1 VLDVGARH
9 LHLEADSAVGKLFD
23 LCLQGAAI
31 LPAGVRPAFSLKKA
45 LLAAD
50 SISVRFNSAVS
61 LLVAL
66 TAAVTVGLAVPPGDT
81 ADLMFFVHS
90 AERLFSSDWAS
101 TYSDPTLQVGPLQL
115 VLLGALDA
123 VADLVGISSTR
134 LIGALFGV
142 VVIAL
147 FWLVARH
154 LLDGRGGRWAL
165 TAAALA
171 PVALGHTFDA
181 YRDGHP
187 AQAIVPL
194 LWVLAGLELCAGRAW
209 LAGVLIG
216 VSAGFELWGILGV
229 AIVVLAPRSLDAL
242 RAFAAATLVL
252 LALLGPFALA
262 GDFGMFEYRWE
273 VAGDTLLSL
282 LVEPGTAFTWPLRVL
297 QGAMALLAGATVA
310 WSLRRSAAAL
320 WAGPLALV
328 AVRLALD
335 PVRYP
340 WYWLALE
347 TLVLVGAVHLL
358 SGLERISVPEQRSRL
373 VWNRSPS

>member
-1 VLDVGARH
+1 
-9 LHLEADSAVGKLFD
+9 
-23 LCLQGAAI
+23 
-31 LPAGVRPAFSLKKA
+31 VRA
-45 LLAAD
+45 
-50 SISVRFNSAVS
+50 NSAVS

-81 ADLMFFVHS
+81 GDLTFFVHS
-90 AERLFSSDWAS
+90 AERLFSNDWAS

-123 VADLVGISSTR
+123 AAGMFDISSTR
-134 LIGALFGV
+134 LIGAVFGAGV
-142 VVIAL
+142 VAL
-147 FWLVARH
+147 FWLLVRR

-165 TAAALA
+165 IAAALA
-171 PVALGHTFDA
+171 PVALGLTFEA

-194 LWVLAGLELCAGRAW
+194 LWVLAGLQLRAGRFW

-229 AIVVLAPRSLDAL
+229 AILVLAPRVWDAV
-242 RAFAAATLVL
+242 RAFAGATIVL
-252 LALLGPFALA
+252 PALLVPFALA

-273 VAGDTLLSL
+273 VNGDTLLSL
-282 LVEPGTAFTWPLRVL
+282 LVEPGTTFTWPLRVL
-297 QGAMALLAGATVA
+297 QGATAVLAGATVA
-310 WSLRRSAAAL
+310 WSLRRSVAAL

-347 TLVLVGAVHLL
+347 TLVLVGAVQLL
-358 SGLERISVPEQRSRL
+358 SGLERVSVSEQRRRL
-373 VWNRSPS
+373 VWSRGS

>member
-1 VLDVGARH
+1 
-9 LHLEADSAVGKLFD
+9 
-23 LCLQGAAI
+23 
-31 LPAGVRPAFSLKKA
+31 VRA
-45 LLAAD
+45 
-50 SISVRFNSAVS
+50 NSAVS

-81 ADLMFFVHS
+81 GDLTFFVHS

-123 VADLVGISSTR
+123 AAGVVDISSTR
-134 LIGALFGV
+134 LIGAAFGAGV
-142 VVIAL
+142 VVL
-147 FWLVARH
+147 FWLLVSR

-165 TAAALA
+165 IAAALA
-171 PVALGHTFDA
+171 PVALGLTFEA

-194 LWVLAGLELCAGRAW
+194 LWVLAGLQLRAGRVW

-229 AIVVLAPRSLDAL
+229 AILVLAPRVWDAA
-242 RAFAAATLVL
+242 RAFAGATIVL
-252 LALLGPFALA
+252 LALLVPFALA

-273 VAGDTLLSL
+273 VNGETLLSL
-282 LVEPGTAFTWPLRVL
+282 LVEPGTTFTWPLRVL
-297 QGAMALLAGATVA
+297 QGATAVLAGATVA
-310 WSLRRSAAAL
+310 WSLRRSVAAL

-347 TLVLVGAVHLL
+347 TLVLVGAVQLL
-358 SGLERISVPEQRSRL
+358 SGLERVSVSEQRWRL
-373 VWNRSPS
+373 VWSRGS

>member
-1 VLDVGARH
+1 
-9 LHLEADSAVGKLFD
+9 
-23 LCLQGAAI
+23 
-31 LPAGVRPAFSLKKA
+31 VR
-45 LLAAD
+45 
-50 SISVRFNSAVS
+50 VNSAVS

-66 TAAVTVGLAVPPGDT
+66 AAAVTVGLVVPPGDT
-81 ADLMFFVHS
+81 GDLTFFIQS
-90 AERLFSSDWAS
+90 AERLYSGGWAQ
-101 TYSDPTLQVGPLQL
+101 TYSDPALQVGPLQL
-115 VLLGALDA
+115 VVLGALDI

-134 LIGALFGV
+134 LIGALFGAV
-142 VVIAL
+142 VVAL
-147 FWLVARH
+147 FWLIARR

-165 TAAALA
+165 TAAVLA
-171 PVALGHTFDA
+171 PVALSYTFDA

-194 LWVLAGLELCAGRAW
+194 LWVLAGIQLRTGRAW

-216 VSAGFELWGILGV
+216 VAAGFEVWGILGV
-229 AIVVLAPRSLDAL
+229 AILVLAPRPLDAV
-242 RAFAAATLVL
+242 RAFAVATLVP
-252 LALLGPFALA
+252 LALLAPFALA
-262 GDFGMFEYRWE
+262 GDFGMFEYRW
-273 VAGDTLLSL
+273 VVNGDTLLSL

-297 QGAMALLAGATVA
+297 QGAAALLAGAAVA

-320 WAGPLALV
+320 WAAPLALV

-358 SGLERISVPEQRSRL
+358 SGLERIPVPEQRSRL
-373 VWNRSPS
+373 VWTRSPS